1 MMALLDPS
9 KMENAVKVITQL
21 DDKTTGLSLKV
32 SRLKSVN
39 ILLQS
44 RDSHF
49 HSCVILTW
57 KKQFQE
63 LLSQLKI
70 QN

>member
-32 SRLKSVN
+32 SRLKSMN

-44 RDSHF
+44 RDSYLYG
-49 HSCVILTW
+49 CVILT
-57 KKQFQE
+57 
-63 LLSQLKI
+63 
-70 QN
+70 